1 MDFEQYI
8 IQGEPGRKERAEN
21 WQVAIGLQAVDGLR
35 PSRYLL
41 QTAQEHIEERISM
54 DEVERRIA
62 DPRSTE
68 KYGEN
73 REKFGG
79 NAIKKGE
86 KTKKFGEN
94 TRHDFGKCEH
104 HHRTDGSQIGH
115 HHESCRKTA
124 VEPESPRPPLPQRT
138 RQRRALG
145 SD

>member
-73 REKFGG
+73 GKQ
-79 NAIKKGE
+79 
-86 KTKKFGEN
+86 FGEN